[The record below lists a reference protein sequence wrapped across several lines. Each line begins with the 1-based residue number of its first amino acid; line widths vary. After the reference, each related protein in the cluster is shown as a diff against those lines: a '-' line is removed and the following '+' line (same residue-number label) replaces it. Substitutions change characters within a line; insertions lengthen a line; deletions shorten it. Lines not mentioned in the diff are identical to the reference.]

1 MVTEPE
7 AKGFKG
13 LDSLVP
19 DVEESLERA
28 KTASVSDVR
37 ETPPTSSSHSD
48 STLDA
53 ARHSSTHTSSETGST
68 GARVESGPKTIVVI
82 GAVIGG
88 LVVLGWLSR
97 SDNEKDRSNVPSAA
111 SRGDLS
117 PAPRPRVEM
126 PPSPP
131 VTAPR
136 QQAASP
142 SATVASAA
150 RLVEEKPPA
159 GTGLVLNSNQI
170 RYCLFESVRLD
181 TFKSHL
187 NSYSQVEVDSF
198 NEYVADYNSRCGN
211 FRYRRGTLEPLQAE
225 VQANRVRLIVEAA
238 ERLARLR

>member
-1 MVTEPE
+1 MVTGPE

-37 ETPPTSSSHSD
+37 ETPSSHSG
-48 STLDA
+48 STPHTA
-53 ARHSSTHTSSETGST
+53 HPSSAHTSSETRST
-68 GARVESGPKTIVVI
+68 EVRDASGPKTIVVI
-82 GAVIGG
+82 GVVIAG
-88 LVVLGWLSR
+88 LFVLGWLSR
-97 SDNEKDRSNVPSAA
+97 SDNEKDASNVSSTA
-111 SRGDLS
+111 SPGDLS
-117 PAPRPRVEM
+117 PAPRARVQM
-126 PPSPP
+126 QPNPP

-136 QQAASP
+136 QPAASP
-142 SATVASAA
+142 NATVAPTV
-150 RLVEEKPPA
+150 RLVEEKPPV

-211 FRYRRGTLEPLQAE
+211 FRYRRGSLEPLQAE
-225 VQANRVRLIVEAA
+225 VQANRVKLIVEAA